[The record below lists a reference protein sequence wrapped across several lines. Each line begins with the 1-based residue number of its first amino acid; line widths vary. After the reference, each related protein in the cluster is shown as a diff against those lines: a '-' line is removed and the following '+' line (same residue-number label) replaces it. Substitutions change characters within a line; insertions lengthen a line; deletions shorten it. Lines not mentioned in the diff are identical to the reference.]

1 MNQPSDVAA
10 SRQRAAHL
18 WKLKGSAFCRKPLR
32 CFCRGL
38 DTFKIIA
45 GCLAALALFAPGAR
59 ADGTNLTAAQV
70 WAALTNFSMPTPPME
85 WQTNPPTEA
94 ELAKFDD
101 QQAAQFGALADQA
114 RDFYTRFSSDK
125 NARRACMTEIEA
137 LKQATHFGATNRL
150 ADLDAR
156 ERAVIAVTNAP
167 EELRY
172 ELQVDVL
179 GREMQARA
187 AAGADMN
194 AELEKAGCALVKEFP
209 NGPAGYEILME
220 LAMNADLKKMREF
233 GELMA
238 NSGGPEVLTD
248 LGKGLLR
255 RLDAVGKPLP
265 IEFKAVDGRA
275 VNLTTLSNKVV
286 LVDFWATWCPGC
298 VALSPE
304 VKKLYDQFHTN
315 GLDVVGINFDDDTN
329 RARQFISEEGLA
341 WPQYFGGRGLDNKFG
356 REYSINAIPAVWL
369 ADRKGILRD
378 IHGTTDL
385 EAKVAKL
392 MAE

>member
-1 MNQPSDVAA
+1 MKFRKSFSAA
-10 SRQRAAHL
+10 
-18 WKLKGSAFCRKPLR
+18 
-32 CFCRGL
+32 
-38 DTFKIIA
+38 IA
-45 GCLAALALFAPGAR
+45 AALFCFVTSVR
-59 ADGTNLTAAQV
+59 ADGTNLTAAQA
-70 WAALTNFSMPTPPME
+70 WAALTNFSLPTSPME

-101 QQAAQFGALADQA
+101 QQAAQAGALADQA
-114 RDFYTRFSSDK
+114 RDFYTRFSSDP
-125 NARRACMTEIEA
+125 NVQRARVTEIQA
-137 LKQATHFGATNRL
+137 LKLATHFGATNRL

-156 ERAVIAVTNAP
+156 EQAVLADTNAP
-167 EELRY
+167 EALRY
-172 ELQVDVL
+172 ELRLDLL
-179 GREMQARA
+179 GREVQAKS

-194 AELEKAGCALVKEFP
+194 AELEKAGRALVKEFP
-209 NGPAGYEILME
+209 NGPEGYEILMDQ
-220 LAMNADLKKMREF
+220 AANADLLKMHEF

-238 NSGGPEVLTD
+238 NSGGPPELTE

-255 RLDAVGKPLP
+255 QLNAVGRPLS
-265 IEFKAVDGRA
+265 IEFKAADGRA

-304 VKKLYDQFHTN
+304 VKKLYEQFHAK
-315 GLDVVGINFDDDTN
+315 GFDVVGINFDDDTN
-329 RARQFISEEGLA
+329 QVQRFINEEGVA
-341 WPQYFGGRGLDNKFG
+341 WPQYVGGRGPENKFG

-369 ADRKGILRD
+369 VDRKGIVRD

>member
-1 MNQPSDVAA
+1 MKHS
-10 SRQRAAHL
+10 
-18 WKLKGSAFCRKPLR
+18 
-32 CFCRGL
+32 
-38 DTFKIIA
+38 FKILA
-45 GCLAALALFAPGAR
+45 GCLAAWAWFAPGAR
-59 ADGTNLTAAQV
+59 AEGASLTAAQAWV
-70 WAALTNFSMPTPPME
+70 AVTNFTLPTPPMA

-101 QQAAQFGALADQA
+101 VQAEQASALAD
-114 RDFYTRFSSDK
+114 RTRNFYTQFSSDT
-125 NARRACMTEIEA
+125 NAPLARVVEIQA
-137 LKQATHFGATNRL
+137 LKIATHFGATNRL

-156 ERAVIAVTNAP
+156 EQTMLADTNTP
-167 EELRY
+167 WQLRY
-172 ELQVDVL
+172 ELRLDVL
-179 GREMQARA
+179 GRELKVKSA
-187 AAGADMN
+187 ANADMK
-194 AELEKAGCALVKEFP
+194 AELEKAGRALVKEFP
-209 NGPAGYEILME
+209 GGPMGYEILMDLSME
-220 LAMNADLKKMREF
+220 ADLLKTHDF

-238 NSGGPEVLTD
+238 NSGGPAELTD

-265 IEFKAVDGRA
+265 IEFKTVDGRV

-298 VALSPE
+298 VVLSPV

-315 GLDVVGINFDDDTN
+315 GFDVVGINFDDDTN
-329 RARQFISEEGLA
+329 QAQRFIKEEGLA
-341 WPQYFGGRGLDNKFG
+341 WPQYFGGRGSANKFG
-356 REYSINAIPAVWL
+356 QEYSINAIPAVWL

-392 MAE
+392 LAE

>member
-1 MNQPSDVAA
+1 MKNI
-10 SRQRAAHL
+10 
-18 WKLKGSAFCRKPLR
+18 
-32 CFCRGL
+32 
-38 DTFKIIA
+38 FKILG
-45 GCLAALALFAPGAR
+45 GCLTALALFAPGVR
-59 ADGTNLTAAQV
+59 ADRTNLTAAQA
-70 WAALTNFSMPTPPME
+70 WSALTNFSMPTPPME

-94 ELAKFDD
+94 ELARFDD
-101 QQAAQFGALADQA
+101 LQAAQAGALAD
-114 RDFYTRFSSDK
+114 RTRSFYTQFSSDT
-125 NARRACMTEIEA
+125 NAPLARVVEIQA
-137 LKQATHFGATNRL
+137 LKMATHFGATNRL

-156 ERAVIAVTNAP
+156 ELTMLADTNTP
-167 EELRY
+167 WQLRY
-172 ELQVDVL
+172 ELRLDVL
-179 GREMQARA
+179 GRELQARA
-187 AAGADMN
+187 AAGADMK
-194 AELEKAGCALVKEFP
+194 AELEKAGRALVKEFP
-209 NGPAGYEILME
+209 GGPTGYEILMD
-220 LAMNADLKKMREF
+220 LSMDADLLKTHDF

-238 NSGGPEVLTD
+238 NSGGPPELTD

-298 VALSPE
+298 VVLSPA

-315 GLDVVGINFDDDTN
+315 GFDVVGINFDDDTN
-329 RARQFISEEGLA
+329 QAQRFIKEEGLA
-341 WPQYFGGRGLDNKFG
+341 WPQFFGGRGSENKFG

-378 IHGTTDL
+378 IQGTKDM

>member
-1 MNQPSDVAA
+1 M
-10 SRQRAAHL
+10 
-18 WKLKGSAFCRKPLR
+18 AF
-32 CFCRGL
+32 
-38 DTFKIIA
+38 
-45 GCLAALALFAPGAR
+45 ALFAPSVR
-59 ADGTNLTAAQV
+59 ADGTNLAAAQA
-70 WAALTNFSMPTPPME
+70 WSALTNFSMPTPPME

-101 QQAAQFGALADQA
+101 QQAAQAGVLADRA
-114 RDFYTRFSSDK
+114 RDFYARFSSDT
-125 NARRACMTEIEA
+125 NAPMARVVEIQA
-137 LKQATHFGATNRL
+137 LKMATHYGATNRL
-150 ADLDAR
+150 ANLDAR
-156 ERAVIAVTNAP
+156 EQAVLDDTNAP
-167 EELRY
+167 EEFRY
-172 ELQVDVL
+172 EVRLDLL
-179 GREMQARA
+179 GRELQARA
-187 AAGADMN
+187 AAGADMKV
-194 AELEKAGCALVKEFP
+194 ELEKAGRALVKQFP
-209 NGPAGYEILME
+209 SGPEGYEILMD
-220 LAMNADLKKMREF
+220 LSMDADLLKTHEF

-238 NSGGPEVLTD
+238 NSGGPAELTD

-265 IEFKAVDGRA
+265 IEFKAADGRA

-315 GLDVVGINFDDDTN
+315 GFDVVGINFDDDTN
-329 RARQFISEEGLA
+329 QVQRFINQEGLA
-341 WPQYFGGRGLDNKFG
+341 WPQYFGGRGPENKFA
-356 REYSINAIPAVWL
+356 RDYSIDAIPVVWL